1 MLNFIKGSMHF
12 AKKIFFKKYHPV
24 SFSTGLSGHDG
35 DLGNVLG
42 LVCLY
47 CEFFENDKGP
57 LKISVKIRKTR
68 LNNREQSF
76 PPRHSVLANHAVS

>member
-1 MLNFIKGSMHF
+1 MHL

-47 CEFFENDKGP
+47 REFFENDRGP
-57 LKISVKIRKTR
+57 LKISAENQEDAPGRPSLK
-68 LNNREQSF
+68 
-76 PPRHSVLANHAVS
+76 PRAPFLARN